1 MWIWKATTLYMQC
14 KPLFKK
20 LNCLKVQYSL
30 EILIGYS
37 SSNFTL
43 IEGQN
48 MFFDVI
54 ISCLSSYSWLC
65 IYWSFS
71 LKYVLSCKSNLNQI
85 YILFINN
92 SEDCIKTSLMRRKHG
107 NIIVIALCCNSFI
120 ASLIY
125 AFSVSAFYALV
136 PFIFLICL
144 KLNIK

>member
-1 MWIWKATTLYMQC
+1 MPKYFLWLERRTKVKKKKVWIWKATTLYMQC

-71 LKYVLSCKSNLNQI
+71 LIYVFSCRSNSNQI
-85 YILFINN
+85 YIFFINSWVEFYYRLFN
-92 SEDCIKTSLMRRKHG
+92 FYTNDFFVLSLK
-107 NIIVIALCCNSFI
+107 
-120 ASLIY
+120 SLWWGE
-125 AFSVSAFYALV
+125 
-136 PFIFLICL
+136 
-144 KLNIK
+144 NMET